1 VVVTL
6 LLPSWSF
13 GYAEEVQ
20 IDFGFTLN
28 YVQIIDFLLDTTRFW
43 IISANIDYLSLVK
56 SWDVLT
62 DEKVNLCVET
72 T

>member
-1 VVVTL
+1 MVVTL

-20 IDFGFTLN
+20 IDFRFTLD
-28 YVQIIDFLLDTTRFW
+28 YVQIVDFLLDTTRFW
-43 IISANIDYLSLVK
+43 IISANIDSLSLVK
-56 SWDVLT
+56 SWHVLT
-62 DEKVNLCVET
+62 DEKLNLCVET